1 MARLYDIHPEDVAAL
16 EQLRADLKQRRL
28 DLGLMLK
35 DTGPR
40 VGREG
45 EFVSMLERGLA
56 PSPKMASLQL
66 WAAAVDARI
75 EFDLDGFWDIEHAD
89 PQVWWLDTMRAPWGK
104 DAEMRLFLVAAI
116 RSWRVE
122 HQIPIEVVSEGIAMD
137 RDGAARWE
145 WEATDPLIGRAMVT
159 ARLVQTRVTMSLVFK
174 EDWVES

>member
-1 MARLYDIHPEDVAAL
+1 MARFYDVHADDVVAL
-16 EQLRADLKQRRL
+16 DQLRADLKRRRL

-35 DTGPR
+35 DAGPR

-56 PSPKMASLQL
+56 RSPVMSSLQL
-66 WAAAVDARI
+66 WASAVDARI
-75 EFDLDGFWDIEHAD
+75 NFDLDGFWDVEHAD
-89 PQVWWLDTMRAPWGK
+89 PQVHWLQEMRRKWGK

-122 HQIPIEVVSEGIAMD
+122 HQIPIEVVSEGIRMD

-174 EDWVES
+174 EDWQG